1 MQYLLV
7 GGKTLQF
14 QWISGT
20 LSAAGKLF
28 HAMPETDP
36 GPDQER
42 HAARDRPT
50 FLRVVLAV
58 FWSFFGVRKGRDL
71 LADASS
77 IKPQHLIVA
86 GLLGAFF
93 LVVSLLLLVR
103 LIIKSAG
110 A

>member
-1 MQYLLV
+1 
-7 GGKTLQF
+7 
-14 QWISGT
+14 
-20 LSAAGKLF
+20 
-28 HAMPETDP
+28 MPESPPQP
-36 GPDQER
+36 GSNPPQ
-42 HAARDRPT
+42 APKRPG
-50 FLRVVLAV
+50 FLRIVLAV

-86 GLLGAFF
+86 GLLGALF

-103 LIIKSAG
+103 VIIKSAG